1 GRAHGGRLQHGAPAG
16 DGRGWQARRA
26 GANRADRVCAV
37 RRESEVGYT
46 RPIGA
51 EGEAMTGLPEIVVK
65 LRGVAART
73 VDYLA
78 DKKLRDAADEVE
90 AAVADFNPTLDLP
103 GGVRRIGAA
112 LAHAN
117 RVYEQVQNVR
127 LLDPVG

>member
-1 GRAHGGRLQHGAPAG
+1 
-16 DGRGWQARRA
+16 
-26 GANRADRVCAV
+26 
-37 RRESEVGYT
+37 
-46 RPIGA
+46 
-51 EGEAMTGLPEIVVK
+51 MTGLPEIVVK

-73 VDYLA
+73 IDYLA

-117 RVYEQVQNVR
+117 RVYEQVKHEPLIDIVGLVVSKPPPQVKLR
-127 LLDPVG
+127 PAFFDDDPPSVA